1 MSTRESLLIAMVA
14 LCVGAGMMY
23 WYTERTDGSGC
34 SSCEEVIVMRTKG
47 GLLEVS
53 TVRAK
58 EVFTRQY
65 VYEVLGVELGRTVT
79 HIRVPAYYKYQIKLA
94 PEWRV
99 LRTGQIFTV
108 IPPAVQPS
116 LPVAVDLAKL
126 EKQDSGTWIF
136 AKLNNAADMEQLQRS
151 ITKSLAKRAVNPRY
165 IQLQREAARKTVEEF
180 VRKWLLTQVQW
191 QKESNPKL
199 RVLFADEPVGAI
211 ERIYTSQTQ

>member
-1 MSTRESLLIAMVA
+1 MVEMKWSFSVVVAACIGAA
-14 LCVGAGMMY
+14 LMY
-23 WYTERTDGSGC
+23 WYTEQFGRSEC
-34 SSCEEVIVMRTKG
+34 PSCEEVIVMRTKG

-79 HIRVPAYYKYQIKLA
+79 QIRVPAYYKYQIKLA

-99 LRTGQIFTV
+99 LRTGRTFTV
-108 IPPAVQPS
+108 VPPPVMPS
-116 LPVAVDLAKL
+116 LPVAVDLEKL
-126 EKQDSGTWIF
+126 EKNDSGTWIF
-136 AKLNNAADMEQLQRS
+136 AKLNNPADMEKLERS
-151 ITKSLAKRAVNPRY
+151 ITKSLEKRAVNPRY
-165 IQLQREAARKTVEEF
+165 IQLQREGARKTVEEF

-191 QKESNPKL
+191 QDESNPEL